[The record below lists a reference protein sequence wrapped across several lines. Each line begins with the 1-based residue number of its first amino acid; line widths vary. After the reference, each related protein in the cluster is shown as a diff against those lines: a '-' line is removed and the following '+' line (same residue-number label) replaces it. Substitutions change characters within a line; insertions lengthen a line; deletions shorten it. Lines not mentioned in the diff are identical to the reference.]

1 MTALSGTLVLPSGA
15 APGRVEFDARITRLE
30 VGGPLGPAAG
40 RPAPYLLP
48 GFVDVHVH
56 GGGGGD
62 TMDGP
67 DGVVVLARLH
77 VRHGTTT
84 LLPTTI
90 THPWPDVLRALRA
103 VAEAREATAEAGL
116 PDLPDLPG
124 AHLEGPFINPGRLG
138 AQPPYTVAPHPDLVA
153 EAIALDVVRV
163 VTLAPEVPGALE
175 AARAFARAEVRV
187 SVGHTLATV
196 EQVEDCLDA
205 VAAAGGVAGFTHLYN
220 AMTQLSSRE
229 PGAVGAA
236 LSRPDA
242 YAEVILDTHHVHR
255 AAFRAALAAKPGRLM
270 LVTDAM
276 RAAGAGDGES
286 ELGGQPVVIADGAA
300 RLRDGTLAGSV
311 LTMDEAVRNA
321 VACGLDLTQAAALA
335 ATVPADYLGLADR
348 GRLAEGAR
356 ADLVVLGADLEVQGV
371 YVAGRRVV

>member
-1 MTALSGTLVLPSGA
+1 PRGQAPVRQAPTWLPVIEYCLV
-15 APGRVEFDARITRLE
+15 R
-30 VGGPLGPAAG
+30 VGGCC
-40 RPAPYLLP
+40 
-48 GFVDVHVH
+48 
-56 GGGGGD
+56 D
-62 TMDGP
+62 TWAGP
-67 DGVVVLARLH
+67 DGFVALARLH

-90 THPWPDVLRALRA
+90 TNPWPDVLRALRA
-103 VAEAREATAEAGL
+103 VAEAREATAEAG
-116 PDLPDLPG
+116 LPDLPG

-229 PGAVGAA
+229 PGAVGA
-236 LSRPDA
+236 
-242 YAEVILDTHHVHR
+242 
-255 AAFRAALAAKPGRLM
+255 
-270 LVTDAM
+270 
-276 RAAGAGDGES
+276 
-286 ELGGQPVVIADGAA
+286 
-300 RLRDGTLAGSV
+300 
-311 LTMDEAVRNA
+311 
-321 VACGLDLTQAAALA
+321 
-335 ATVPADYLGLADR
+335 
-348 GRLAEGAR
+348 
-356 ADLVVLGADLEVQGV
+356 
-371 YVAGRRVV
+371 